1 MCASRMLEEG
11 LRIGIV
17 TGEPESRS
25 AREGVNASHSLMW
38 KALGERVRHHAHKDW
53 PNRRR

>member
-1 MCASRMLEEG
+1 MLEEG